1 MESHNMLST
10 ERRLA
15 INNKIKIE
23 KRLLISDL
31 QEEFS
36 TSVVT
41 IRKDLDILE
50 KKGVLT
56 RVHGGALLNEV
67 LGGNLS
73 IGEKEK
79 IHFKEK
85 ERIAIFAESL
95 IKEGD
100 VVILDS
106 GFTAIH
112 IARRLK
118 MRSGIIVITNG
129 LNVANEIADSNNEL
143 IIIGGVFDK
152 NTFGNS
158 GKLAENVINNS
169 VADKLFLGVN
179 GIDFEIGLTAHNHI
193 EAELNKLM
201 IKVSTE
207 TTIIA
212 DSSKFGRRRMG
223 FISKFENINRI
234 ITDKSIDPKYVEEAK
249 KFPFILNIV

>member
-1 MESHNMLST
+1 MLST

-15 INNKIKIE
+15 INEKIKRD

-31 QEEFS
+31 QKEFD

-50 KKGVLT
+50 RKGVLT
-56 RVHGGALLNEV
+56 RVHGGALLNE
-67 LGGNLS
+67 LNENSLL

-85 ERIAIFAESL
+85 ERIASFAESL

-100 VVILDS
+100 IVILDS

-112 IARRLK
+112 IARKLK
-118 MRSGIIVITNG
+118 MRRGIRVITNG
-129 LNVANEIADSNNEL
+129 LNVANEIANSDNEL
-143 IIIGGVFDK
+143 IIIGGVFNK

-158 GKLAENVINNS
+158 GKLAENVVENS

-179 GIDFEIGLTAHNHI
+179 GIDFEMGITSYNHI
-193 EAELNKLM
+193 EAELNKIM
-201 IKVSTE
+201 INVSKE
-207 TTIIA
+207 TIIIS
-212 DSSKFGRRRMG
+212 DSSKFGIRQMG
-223 FISKFENINRI
+223 FISKIENIDRI
-234 ITDKSIDPKYVEEAK
+234 ITDNSIDEKYIEQAK
-249 KFPFILNIV
+249 SHSIILDIV